1 MRKEMNICQMKKK
14 ADYNTIALF
23 SSISQILDPPPELK
37 VADWADRFRKL
48 SPEASA
54 EPGNWNTRRA
64 EYQREIMNAVNDAEV
79 QDIAIKSSAQVGKTE
94 IILNILGYYIDY
106 DPTSIMVVQP
116 TIVMGE
122 DFSKDRLAPMIRDT
136 PVLKDK
142 IKDPKSRDSGN
153 TILHKKFPGGN
164 LTIAGSNSPA
174 SLASR
179 PIQVLLCD
187 EIDRY
192 PASAGTEGN
201 PLRLAEKRT
210 NTFWNRKKV
219 KVSTPTVEGGSQIEV
234 EFQKGTQEEYCVR
247 CPSCGEYQPYEF
259 RRLEFKTL
267 RMECKHCGEKLSEQE
282 WKEQPHRWIA
292 KHPEKRRFRSFHLNE
307 MISPWKSWDEI
318 LEDYRAAKKEN
329 KETGTIEALK
339 VFYNTSLGEVWR
351 ELGEGADDE
360 ELLSRR
366 ESYEAEIPDGVV
378 VITSGVDV
386 QDDRLEIE
394 RVGWNR
400 TYQSWGIYMDMIYE
414 DPAKEETWEH
424 LEELLDEE
432 LHFLDGTGLNVAA
445 TCIDTG
451 GHYTNNVYKFIKKM
465 KQKGKRIYGIKG
477 YSGTPGI
484 PLIYKKSKV
493 EIKNSR
499 GTPISS
505 TEIFILGV
513 DSGKE
518 DIMARLNVKSPNDG
532 GYCHFPENK
541 DRGYNEKYFKGLTA
555 EEKVTK
561 TVNGKLK
568 TVWKKKAGVANE
580 PLDMRNYAYAALE
593 LLKPSWDVLE
603 NKLSLGINYMKKQK
617 KKRTKRYGAVNN
629 GIEI

>member
-1 MRKEMNICQMKKK
+1 MRKETNICQMKKK
-14 ADYNTIALF
+14 VDYNTIALF
-23 SSISQILDPPPELK
+23 SSIAQILDPPPELK

-94 IILNILGYYIDY
+94 IILNILGYYVDY

-219 KVSTPTVEGGSQIEV
+219 KVSTPNVEGSSQIEV

-366 ESYEAEIPDGVV
+366 ENYEAEIPDGVV
-378 VITSGVDV
+378 VITAGVDV

-400 TYQSWGIYMDMIYE
+400 SYQSWGLYRDMIYE

-424 LEELLDEE
+424 LETLLDEE
-432 LHFLDGTGLNVAA
+432 LHFFDGTGLNVAA

-465 KQKGKRIYGIKG
+465 KQKGK
-477 YSGTPGI
+477 
-484 PLIYKKSKV
+484 
-493 EIKNSR
+493 
-499 GTPISS
+499 
-505 TEIFILGV
+505 
-513 DSGKE
+513 
-518 DIMARLNVKSPNDG
+518 
-532 GYCHFPENK
+532 
-541 DRGYNEKYFKGLTA
+541 
-555 EEKVTK
+555 
-561 TVNGKLK
+561 
-568 TVWKKKAGVANE
+568 
-580 PLDMRNYAYAALE
+580 
-593 LLKPSWDVLE
+593 
-603 NKLSLGINYMKKQK
+603 
-617 KKRTKRYGAVNN
+617 
-629 GIEI
+629 

>member
-1 MRKEMNICQMKKK
+1 MKKK
-14 ADYNTIALF
+14 VDYNTIALF
-23 SSISQILDPPPELK
+23 SSIAQILDPPPELK

-94 IILNILGYYIDY
+94 IILNILGYYVDY

-210 NTFWNRKKV
+210 NTYWNRKKV
-219 KVSTPTVEGGSQIEV
+219 KVSTPTVEGSSQIEV
-234 EFQKGTQEEYCVR
+234 EFKKGTQEEYCVR

-282 WKEQPHRWIA
+282 WKEQPHRWTA

-378 VITSGVDV
+378 VITAGVDV

-400 TYQSWGIYMDMIYE
+400 NYQSWGLYRDIIYE
-414 DPAKEETWEH
+414 DPAKDETWEH

-432 LHFLDGTGLNVAA
+432 LHFLDGTGLNIAT

-541 DRGYNEKYFKGLTA
+541 DQIGRA
-555 EEKVTK
+555 HV
-561 TVNGKLK
+561 
-568 TVWKKKAGVANE
+568 
-580 PLDMRNYAYAALE
+580 
-593 LLKPSWDVLE
+593 
-603 NKLSLGINYMKKQK
+603 
-617 KKRTKRYGAVNN
+617 
-629 GIEI
+629 

>member
-1 MRKEMNICQMKKK
+1 MRKETNICQMKKK
-14 ADYNTIALF
+14 VDYNTIALF
-23 SSISQILDPPPELK
+23 SSIAQILDPPPELK
-37 VADWADRFRKL
+37 VADWADLFRKL

-219 KVSTPTVEGGSQIEV
+219 KVSTPTVEGSSQIEV

-292 KHPEKRRFRSFHLNE
+292 KYPEKRRFRSFHLNE

-366 ESYEAEIPDGVV
+366 EIYEAEIPDGVV
-378 VITSGVDV
+378 VITAGVDV

-400 TYQSWGIYMDMIYE
+400 SYQSWGLYRDMIYE

-424 LEELLDEE
+424 LETLLDEE
-432 LHFLDGTGLNVAA
+432 LHFFDGTGLNVAA

-499 GTPISS
+499 GIPISS

-541 DRGYNEKYFKGLTA
+541 DRGYNEKYFKGITA

-561 TVNGKLK
+561 TVKGKLK

-617 KKRTKRYGAVNN
+617 KKKARRYGAVNN